1 MKLIPSRQSFLKLS
15 ANSKRTPVLGEAQI
29 KNVSPALLFQHLYS
43 DSPSSFL
50 FESGKGPE
58 SIARYSFM
66 GEANAKC
73 IQIKN
78 GEARFNPNGTGE
90 TFKDNSWESLECF
103 QFEKDTLSVDYIS
116 HFWGGWVGY
125 VGYEVAGWLE
135 NLQLRSKDGLGIP
148 DVHFIQ
154 VDHLLVY
161 DHQESL
167 LKYIVASEPGPDLE
181 KHYDTAVQEITRQWE
196 KIQQSLERLEDS
208 GASSKTSKSTGS
220 PLSMQSNVSQEQ
232 YMSMVRQAQHYIE
245 EGDIYQANLSQRFEV
260 DCSQDSFEL
269 YKNLRRINPS
279 PFSGFMKW
287 GDLGI
292 ISSSPER
299 LVKLEGDCLET
310 RPIAGTRPR
319 GSTAQEDLQLSAE
332 LLLNEKE
339 KAEHLMLIDLERND
353 MGRIC
358 EYGTV
363 HVTDLMFIEQYSH
376 VSHIVSNIQGKLRPG
391 IQPVDILKALFP
403 GGTITGCP
411 KIRCM
416 EIIDELEPSSRG
428 PYSGSMG
435 YIGFSDFM
443 DLNIIIRTLLVKN
456 GKAYFHVGAG
466 IVADSDPEK
475 EYQETMDKAAA
486 LICVLEAQ

>member
-1 MKLIPSRQSFLKLS
+1 MKIIPSRQTFLKWS
-15 ANSKRTPVLGEAQI
+15 AHSKRTPVLGEVQV
-29 KNVSPALLFQHLYS
+29 KNVSPALLYQHLYS
-43 DSPSSFL
+43 DSASSFL
-50 FESGKGPE
+50 FESGKGPAT
-58 SIARYSFM
+58 IARYSFM
-66 GEANAKC
+66 GKANAKC

-78 GEARFNPNGTGE
+78 GEVKFHHNGTCE
-90 TFKDNSWESLECF
+90 TFEDDSWEKLECF

-135 NLQLRSKDGLGIP
+135 KLRLRRKDDLGIP
-148 DVHFIQ
+148 DVYFFQ
-154 VDHLLVY
+154 VDHLLVV
-161 DHQESL
+161 DHQKSL
-167 LKYIVASEPGPDLE
+167 LKYIVAGIPGPDRGE
-181 KHYDTAVQEITRQWE
+181 YYDETVKEINAQWE
-196 KIQQSLERLEDS
+196 KIQQTLARLEDYVEPLPVS
-208 GASSKTSKSTGS
+208 NATSPSRI
-220 PLSMQSNVSQEQ
+220 QSNLSQEQ
-232 YMSMVRQAQHYIE
+232 YMSMVQRAKLYIE
-245 EGDIYQANLSQRFEV
+245 EGDIYQANLSQRFEM
-260 DCSQDSFEL
+260 DCRQDSFEL
-269 YKNLRRINPS
+269 YKNLRRVNPS

-287 GDLGI
+287 DDLGI

-299 LVKLEGDCLET
+299 LVKLERDCLET

-319 GSTAQEDLQLSAE
+319 GSTPQEDQRLSAE

-358 EYGTV
+358 EYGSV
-363 HVTDLMFIEQYSH
+363 HVTDFMFIEQYSH

-391 IQPVDILKALFP
+391 IQPADILKALFP

-435 YIGFSDFM
+435 YIGFSGFM

>member
-1 MKLIPSRQSFLKLS
+1 MKLIPSRQTFLKLS
-15 ANSKRTPVLGEAQI
+15 ANSKRTPVLGEAQV
-29 KNVSPALLFQHLYS
+29 KNVSPALLYQHLYS
-43 DSPSSFL
+43 DASASFL
-50 FESGKGPE
+50 FESGKGPDT
-58 SIARYSFM
+58 IARYSFM

-78 GEARFNPNGTGE
+78 GEAKFQRDGTYE
-90 TFKDNSWESLECF
+90 TFNDESWENLECF
-103 QFEKDTLSVDYIS
+103 RFEKDTLSVDYIS

-135 NLQLRSKDGLGIP
+135 KLQLRSKDDLGIP
-148 DVHFIQ
+148 DIYFFQ
-154 VDHLLVY
+154 VDRLLVY
-161 DHQESL
+161 DHQKSL
-167 LKYIVASEPGPDLE
+167 LKYIVASVPGPDLE
-181 KHYDTAVQEITRQWE
+181 KSYDEIVHEIEVQWE
-196 KIQQSLERLEDS
+196 KIERALARSEDPVDPPPTTNAS
-208 GASSKTSKSTGS
+208 GPSKIK
-220 PLSMQSNVSQEQ
+220 SNVSQEQ
-232 YMSMVRQAQHYIE
+232 YISMVKRAQIYIE
-245 EGDIYQANLSQRFEV
+245 EGDIYQANLSQRFEM
-260 DCSQDSFEL
+260 DCFRDSFEL
-269 YKNLRRINPS
+269 YKYLRKVNPS

-287 GDLGI
+287 DDLGI

-299 LVKLEGDCLET
+299 LVKLERGCLET

-319 GSTAQEDLQLSAE
+319 GNTAQEDQKLSAE

-363 HVTDLMFIEQYSH
+363 HVTDFMFLEQYSH
-376 VSHIVSNIQGKLRPG
+376 VSHIVSNIQGTLRPG

>member
-1 MKLIPSRQSFLKLS
+1 MKLS
-15 ANSKRTPVLGEAQI
+15 AHSKRTPVLGEARV
-29 KNVSPALLFQHLYS
+29 KNVSPALLYQHLYS
-43 DSPSSFL
+43 DASASFL
-50 FESGKGPE
+50 FESGKGPDT
-58 SIARYSFM
+58 IARYSFM

-78 GEARFNPNGTGE
+78 GEAKFRRDGTYE
-90 TFKDNSWESLECF
+90 TFDDQSWENLECF
-103 QFEKDTLSVDYIS
+103 QFEKDTASVDYIS

-135 NLQLRSKDGLGIP
+135 KLRLRPKDDLGIP
-148 DVHFIQ
+148 DVYFFQ

-167 LKYIVASEPGPDLE
+167 LKYIVARVPGSDLD
-181 KHYDTAVQEITRQWE
+181 KSYDETVHEITVQWE
-196 KIQQSLERLEDS
+196 KIEQALAKLEDS
-208 GASSKTSKSTGS
+208 ENLPPTANASGPSKIK
-220 PLSMQSNVSQEQ
+220 SNVSREQ
-232 YMSMVRQAQHYIE
+232 YISMVKRAQFYIE
-245 EGDIYQANLSQRFEV
+245 EGDIYQANLAQRFEM
-260 DCSQDSFEL
+260 DCFRDPFKL
-269 YKNLRRINPS
+269 YKYLRRVNPS

-287 GDLGI
+287 DDLGI

-299 LVKLEGDCLET
+299 LVKLGKGCLET

-319 GSTAQEDLQLSAE
+319 GNTVQEDQKLSAE

-363 HVTDLMFIEQYSH
+363 HVTDFMFLEQYSH
-376 VSHIVSNIQGKLRPG
+376 VSHIVSNIKGTLRPG

-443 DLNIIIRTLLVKN
+443 DLNIIIRTLLIKN